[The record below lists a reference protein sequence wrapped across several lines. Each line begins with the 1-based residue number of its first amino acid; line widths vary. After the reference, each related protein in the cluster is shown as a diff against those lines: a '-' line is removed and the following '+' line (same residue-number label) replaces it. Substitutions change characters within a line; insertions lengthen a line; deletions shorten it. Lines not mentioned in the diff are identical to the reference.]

1 MVEGLDGEGLGLQ
14 PLQVGSIP
22 TSTTAQKQTPLGT
35 VFSPAKPDQK

>member
-22 TSTTAQKQTPLGT
+22 TSTTAQNTKERQ
-35 VFSPAKPDQK
+35 AC

>member
-22 TSTTAQKQTPLGT
+22 PSTTAQNKRRGNHVECSRP
-35 VFSPAKPDQK
+35 